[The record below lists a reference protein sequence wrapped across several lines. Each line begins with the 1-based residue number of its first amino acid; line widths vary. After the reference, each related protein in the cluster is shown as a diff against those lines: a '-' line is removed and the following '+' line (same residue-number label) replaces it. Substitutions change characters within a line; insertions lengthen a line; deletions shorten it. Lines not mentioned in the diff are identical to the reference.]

1 MRGEVTAV
9 KLVSG
14 NEHKLRELRALLPDW
29 EIELLD
35 ADEEP
40 EETGGTFYDN
50 ARLKARFGRS
60 VGAQGLWILGEDS
73 GLEVEGLGG
82 RPGIRSARYAGEHAT
97 DEENVRRLLAELAAI
112 GDEGRRARYVSELLF
127 LSPELEE
134 YRGTG
139 TLEGWIAEEA
149 RGEEGFGYD
158 PVFVPEGET
167 QTVAELGNEWKREH
181 SHRARAA
188 RALSQAVGELR
199 QAM

>member
-1 MRGEVTAV
+1 MGRVGIVV
-9 KLVSG
+9 LVSR

-29 EIELLD
+29 EIELLE
-35 ADEEP
+35 AEEP
-40 EETGGTFYDN
+40 PAEVGETFYEN
-50 ARLKARFGRS
+50 ALAKARFGRAA
-60 VGAQGLWILGEDS
+60 GGPDFWILGEDS

-112 GDEGRRARYVSELLF
+112 GHEGRRARYVSELLF
-127 LSPELEE
+127 HSPELEE